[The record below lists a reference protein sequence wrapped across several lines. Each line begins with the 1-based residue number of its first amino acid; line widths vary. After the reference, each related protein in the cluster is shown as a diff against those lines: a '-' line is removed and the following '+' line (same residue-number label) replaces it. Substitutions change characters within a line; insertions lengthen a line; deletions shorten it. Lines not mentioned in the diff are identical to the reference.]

1 LINKVFSKGTLM
13 PKIFTSKS
21 QRTGQFGENIAVRYL
36 MDRGF
41 TIIERNY
48 TKKWGEIDIIA
59 QKGGVVHF
67 IEVKSKSVLDC
78 NAIPKNG
85 IRPEEGMHPR
95 KINRIKRTLQTY
107 LIERNVSD
115 DWKFDVVLVYMS
127 DSQRQARVEL
137 MENIIL

>member
-1 LINKVFSKGTLM
+1 M

-59 QKGGVVHF
+59 QKGEAVHF

-107 LIERNVSD
+107 LIERNISD

-127 DSQRQARVEL
+127 DIQRQARVEL